1 MSAIAPALPG
11 TPIVSAPDE
20 IRVMVVD
27 DATVV
32 RSLLSRW
39 IEETPGLKLVAALRN
54 GREAIERLDHARP
67 DVVVLDVEMPELDG
81 ISTLPKLLERRR
93 DLAVIMASALTRDH
107 AEVTLKALSLGAAD
121 YIPKPAAE
129 GGVMTSATFQRELI
143 EKIRALGLRRRKRP
157 LPPPYARAPPS
168 IRRCGGSAA
177 ACSGP
182 SNGEPRRPT
191 PSKASSSSARSPPM
205 PPRVLLIGAS
215 TGGPQALTRLVSR
228 LDAVTESAP
237 ILITQHMPATFTTI
251 LAEHLT
257 RAGAK
262 PVREAVDGEPVLAGH
277 IYLAPGGRHMKV
289 ARRDGTAVI
298 VLDDGAPVHY
308 CKPAVDPLFA
318 SAAEVWGSWNL
329 ALILTGMGTDG
340 TAGAAEVVKAGG
352 SVIAQDEAT
361 SVVWG
366 MPGAAVSAGVCSAV
380 LPLEQIAP
388 KVSRLFLGARS

>member
-1 MSAIAPALPG
+1 MAPAIPG
-11 TPIVSAPDE
+11 VPIVSAPDE

-32 RSLLSRW
+32 RSLVSRW
-39 IEETPGLKLVAALRN
+39 VEETPGLKLVAALKN

-107 AEVTLKALSLGAAD
+107 AEVTMKALALGAAD

-129 GGVMTSATFQRELI
+129 GGVLTSITFQRELI
-143 EKIRALGLRRRKRP
+143 DKIRALGLRRKKRP
-157 LPPPYARAPPS
+157 LPPPYARRATVNPAL
-168 IRRCGGSAA
+168 RRLGGSVQRTLKWRPVAE
-177 ACSGP
+177 SEP
-182 SNGEPRRPT
+182 SQFDLRPF
-191 PSKASSSSARSPPM
+191 SPM
-205 PPRVLLIGAS
+205 PPRVLLIGSS
-215 TGGPQALTRLVSR
+215 TGGPQALTRLIAR

-237 ILITQHMPATFTTI
+237 VLITQHMPPTFTTI

-262 PVREAVDGEPVLAGH
+262 LVHEAIDGEPVLAGQ

-308 CKPAVDPLFA
+308 CRPAVDVLFS

-329 ALILTGMGTDG
+329 ALVLTGMGTDG
-340 TAGAAEVVKAGG
+340 ALGATDIAKAGG
-352 SVIAQDEAT
+352 SVIAQDEAS

-366 MPGAAVSAGVCSAV
+366 MPGATANAGVCSAV
-380 LPLEQIAP
+380 LPLEQIAS
-388 KVSRLFLGARS
+388 KVSRLFLGARA